1 MAGGKNKLRE
11 DRSAHKLKA
20 KQLSARMKARSRQRR
35 EREVDTVTETPITLR
50 SKFAW
55 VTIVLMVLIIVA
67 ASIRVHPA
75 HYRVDYAMT
84 ETGENPLM
92 GVVDAQHGYLK
103 SWSITWAQAEP
114 SAGEYVL
121 PDGAP
126 LLEGGA
132 RYVVM
137 FDASQVPEHTMSGI
151 AAADDPDAYRDEH
164 LRRCLDAICQLLAQ
178 RGDCEY
184 LQTDAQLEGMDAQL
198 HGLYLLCPSA
208 DGLYRAPDRADGS
221 WVDTPVAGTG
231 EQIFGNHLSYVLD
244 GGDGEPLSGRVGWAL
259 GVRYA
264 EWHSF
269 TRTGDRLFVN
279 MTVDNAGVT
288 TPYDEHE
295 LRLTLW
301 RNGEV
306 FASEVQ
312 DIDLRVLSSEPV
324 ALDGYIDIPC
334 FIEPGQYELCV
345 SINLTADENVRLS
358 LTMPGGRDGYYQ
370 LGMVA
375 VR

>member
-1 MAGGKNKLRE
+1 MASGKRRLRGSM
-11 DRSAHKLKA
+11 SAHKLKA
-20 KQLSARMKARSRQRR
+20 KHLSARMKARARQRR

-55 VTIVLMVLIIVA
+55 VTILLMVLIIVA

-75 HYRVDYAMT
+75 HCRVDYAMT

-92 GVVDAQHGYLK
+92 GVVDAPDGYLK
-103 SWSITWAQAEP
+103 SWHITWAQAEP
-114 SAGEYVL
+114 SEGEYVL

-126 LLEGGA
+126 MLKDGA

-137 FDASQVPEHTMSGI
+137 FDASQVPEHTMSGME
-151 AAADDPDAYRDEH
+151 AADDPNAYRDEH
-164 LRRCLDAICQLLAQ
+164 MRHCLTAVCQLLAE
-178 RGDCEY
+178 RGDCAY
-184 LQTDAQLEGMDAQL
+184 IQTDAHLEGMDAQL
-198 HGLYLLCPSA
+198 HGVYLLCPSA
-208 DGLYRAPDRADGS
+208 DGLYRAPGRVDGS

-231 EQIFGNHLSYVLD
+231 EQIFGNHLSYVLG

-288 TPYDEHE
+288 TPYDRHE
-295 LRLTLW
+295 LKLTLW
-301 RNGEV
+301 QNGEV

-312 DIDLRVLSSEPV
+312 DIDLRMLGSEPA
-324 ALDGYIDIPC
+324 ALDGYIDIPS
-334 FIEPGQYELCV
+334 FIEPGQYELRV
-345 SINLTADENVRLS
+345 SVNLVSDEDARLS
-358 LTMPGGRDGYYQ
+358 LTMPGGEDGYYT

-375 VR
+375 VK